1 MGRVG
6 ERSQHV
12 FIVRLWWEQDS
23 TGSRQRRGSVEHV
36 ASGMRLYFTS
46 LRDLNDFV
54 DQRSRE
60 PLPAV
65 ENEQESVDPTT

>member
-1 MGRVG
+1 MDRIG

-12 FIVRLWWEQDS
+12 FIVRLWWEQDR

-54 DQRSRE
+54 DQHSKE
-60 PLPAV
+60 PLPAA
-65 ENEQESVDPTT
+65 EDGQALNDPAP